1 MNEGDSVN
9 YKIIGQRNVAGHEPG
24 EIVRADE
31 LAGANVDAL
40 IKSGHLVEAA
50 APTPKS
56 DKPAKGESKLDDP
69 TPEEK

>member
-1 MNEGDSVN
+1 MK
-9 YKIIGQRNVAGHEPG
+9 YKITGQHKVAGHEPG
-24 EIVRADE
+24 EMVTSDE

>member
-1 MNEGDSVN
+1 MTT
-9 YKIIGQRNVAGHEPG
+9 YKIIGQHKVAGHEPG
-24 EIVRADE
+24 ETVRADE
-31 LAGANVDAL
+31 LDGANVDAL
-40 IKSGHLVEAA
+40 VKSGHLVEAA